1 MTTFGEARTE
11 LLTALTVAGCN
22 AVADPGADA
31 PYVLVQFDGGNAA
44 HLLRGAVQADY
55 RLTLVGGG
63 WDQRGSAAELDA
75 LRQTVIAT
83 LRDLAGWQVGDIGR
97 DGGRDWAGGTY
108 LCADVGASRQI
119 DL

>member
-1 MTTFGEARTE
+1 MTTFAAARDE
-11 LLTALTVAGCN
+11 LLTALTVAGVR
-22 AVADPGADA
+22 AVADPGGDP
-31 PYVLVQFDGGNAA
+31 PYVLVQFDGGNPG

-63 WDQRGSAAELDA
+63 WEQRGSAAELDA
-75 LRQTVIAT
+75 MRQTILET
-83 LRDLAGWQVGDIGR
+83 LRGLDGWQVGDIGR

-108 LCADVGASRQI
+108 LSADIGASRQV